1 MAKRAFQTLGGL
13 ALISLLAGGAAP
25 RLAQAQHAQANAT
38 ITIGISI
45 PTLQY
50 PNLPEGIEYGVK
62 VAVAEANA
70 ANLVP
75 GVTFAVN
82 AKDDTI
88 NGKNDPVK
96 DASNARGF
104 ISDPTVIGEVG
115 PLNSGAAEGSIAVY
129 NNAQM
134 VQISPANTLLD
145 LTQPKYR
152 AKFEPRTAAGH
163 GPITYFRTIAPD
175 TIQGG
180 GDALFA
186 YQKLKVRS
194 IYVVDNQ
201 DSYGVGLANDFEYS
215 AKGLGMKDFGHAELD
230 PTQPKMGADAVAAN
244 IASQTGGKVNMV
256 FFGGEFG
263 PTGGATFLADALK
276 AHGVNTIFM
285 GGDGIYDPNFIS
297 QSSNGGV
304 LTAYASKGGPDVAT
318 SKGANA
324 FVATEQKMFKFSY
337 STYDVFSY
345 DAANALIEAYAAA
358 VKAGQIKVG
367 QKQTQTTRG
376 QIALWVAKSNFKGIT
391 GQISFD
397 ANGDIKAPL
406 FSVYKVTG
414 TGKSAHW
421 QFVQYD
427 PIPKIHL

>member
-1 MAKRAFQTLGGL
+1 MAKRAFQALGGL
-13 ALISLLAGGAAP
+13 AMVSLVAGGAAP
-25 RLAQAQHAQANAT
+25 RLAHAAHSQANAT
-38 ITIGISI
+38 VSIGVSI
-45 PTLQY
+45 PLLQY
-50 PNLPEGIEYGVK
+50 PNLPEGIQYGVQI
-62 VAVAEANA
+62 AVAQANA
-70 ANLVP
+70 AHLVP
-75 GVTFAVN
+75 GVTFTTNVL
-82 AKDDTI
+82 DDTI
-88 NGKNDPVK
+88 SNKYDPVK
-96 DASNARGF
+96 EASNARKF
-104 ISDPTVIGEVG
+104 IANPTVIGEVG

-134 VQISPANTLLD
+134 AQISPANTLLD
-145 LTQPKYR
+145 LTLPKFR

-180 GDALFA
+180 GDATLA
-186 YQKLKVRS
+186 YNTLKVRS
-194 IYVVDNQ
+194 VYVVDNQ
-201 DSYGVGLANDFEYS
+201 GSYGVGLANDFEYS
-215 AKGLGMKDFGHAELD
+215 AKGLGIKVWGHAELD

-244 IASQTGGKVNMV
+244 IASQTGGKVDMV

-263 PTGGATFLADALK
+263 TTGGATFLADALK
-276 AHGVNTIFM
+276 AHGLHEIFM

-304 LTAYASKGGPDVAT
+304 LTAYASKGGPDVAS
-318 SKGANA
+318 SKGAAA
-324 FVATEQKMFKFSY
+324 FVALEKKTYKFNY

-345 DAANALIEAYAAA
+345 DAANALLNAYAAA

-367 QKQTQTTRG
+367 QPMTQNTRG
-376 QIALWVAKSNFKGIT
+376 TIALWVAKSNFKGLT

-397 ANGDIKAPL
+397 SNGDIKAPL
-406 FSVYKVTG
+406 FSVYKVVG
-414 TGKSAHW
+414 SGSSAHW